1 MQIGAQ
7 QTPFL
12 LHELLPA
19 HGYSISLPACLY
31 SLLNVWLKVMVQPSA
46 RGFGLWS

>member
-19 HGYSISLPACLY
+19 YSYSISLPACLY

-46 RGFGLWS
+46 